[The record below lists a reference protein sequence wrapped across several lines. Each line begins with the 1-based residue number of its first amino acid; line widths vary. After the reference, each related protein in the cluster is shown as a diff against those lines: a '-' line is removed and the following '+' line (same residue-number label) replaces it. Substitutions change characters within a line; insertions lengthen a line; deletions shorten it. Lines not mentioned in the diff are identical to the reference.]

1 MGDPTKPLPDHLAR
15 LFEAGLRRRRQGP
28 CGRYAP
34 SPTGPLHRGNLATAL
49 LSWLVTRLQGGEWL
63 LRIDDLDRP
72 RNRPGAIGAIQA
84 DLTWLGLAWD
94 GPPLLQS
101 QRRGLY
107 ASTLSWLRR
116 SGALYPCRCSRRLL
130 ADISAPHGA
139 FAVYPGTCAGLDPAW
154 GALGGRLPSWRLRL
168 PSGRLHWQDRLAP
181 AGDLDGPSQVG
192 DVVLRR
198 ADGLVAYH
206 LATAV
211 DELSLGISD
220 VVRGHDLWPATAA
233 QVAVM
238 AALGGAAPTYWH
250 GPLLLDGSGQRLAKR
265 SGGEGLAALRDRGLD
280 GPAVVG
286 LLAAELELVKP
297 GSRLSAADLWAE
309 LRIRQANRQD
319 LKLQQINAGR
329 SPLGWA
335 NRQPLGME
343 QPVGQEQPLGLE
355 QPLKR
360 LVATQ
365 MATALNQHQI

>member
-1 MGDPTKPLPDHLAR
+1 MAGIVPGVPMAPSNPLPDHLVR
-15 LFEAGLRRRRQGP
+15 LFEAGLQRRQLGAR
-28 CGRYAP
+28 GRYAP
-34 SPTGPLHRGNLATAL
+34 SPTGPLHRGNLSTAL

-72 RNRPGAIGAIQA
+72 RNRPGALEAILA
-84 DLTWLGLAWD
+84 DLDWLGLRWD

-101 QRRGLY
+101 ERRGLY

-116 SGALYPCRCSRRLL
+116 SGSLYPCRCSRRLL

-139 FAVYPGTCAGLDPAW
+139 LAVYPGTCAGLEPAW
-154 GALGGRLPSWRLRL
+154 GSLGGRLPSWRLRL
-168 PSGRLHWQDRLAP
+168 PTGRLRWQEQLAP
-181 AGDLDGPSQVG
+181 AGNLDGPSQVG

-211 DELSLGISD
+211 DELSLGISA

-238 AALGGAAPTYWH
+238 AALGYPAPTYWH

-265 SGGEGLAALRDRGLD
+265 SGAEGLEALREQGLD

-286 LLAAELELVKP
+286 LLAADLDLVAR
-297 GSRLSAADLWAE
+297 GSRLSAADLLAE
-309 LRIRQANRQD
+309 LKQRQVREPD
-319 LKLQQINAGR
+319 LKLQELKTGDGKLAEASR
-329 SPLGWA
+329 EKLSLELPL
-335 NRQPLGME
+335 R
-343 QPVGQEQPLGLE
+343 
-355 QPLKR
+355 R
-360 LVATQ
+360 LVASQ
-365 MATALNQHQI
+365 MEATLQQHQT

>member
-1 MGDPTKPLPDHLAR
+1 MAGLVPGVPMAPSNPLPDHLVR
-15 LFEAGLRRRRQGP
+15 LFEAGLQRRQLGAR
-28 CGRYAP
+28 GRYAP
-34 SPTGPLHRGNLATAL
+34 SPTGPLHRGNLSTAL

-72 RNRPGAIGAIQA
+72 RNRPGALEAILA
-84 DLTWLGLAWD
+84 DLDWLGLRWD

-101 QRRGLY
+101 ERRGLY

-116 SGALYPCRCSRRLL
+116 SGSLYPCRCSRRLL

-139 FAVYPGTCAGLDPAW
+139 LAVYPGTCAGLEPAW
-154 GALGGRLPSWRLRL
+154 GSLGWRLRL
-168 PSGRLHWQDRLAP
+168 PTGRLCWQEQLAP
-181 AGDLDGPSQVG
+181 TGDLDGPSQVG

-211 DELSLGISD
+211 DELSLGISA

-238 AALGGAAPTYWH
+238 AALGYPAPTYWH

-265 SGGEGLAALRDRGLD
+265 SGAEGLEALREQGLD

-286 LLAAELELVKP
+286 LLAADLDLVAR
-297 GSRLSAADLWAE
+297 GSRLSAADLLAE
-309 LRIRQANRQD
+309 LKQRQVREPD
-319 LKLQQINAGR
+319 LKLQELKTGDGKLAEASR
-329 SPLGWA
+329 EKLSLELPL
-335 NRQPLGME
+335 R
-343 QPVGQEQPLGLE
+343 
-355 QPLKR
+355 R
-360 LVATQ
+360 LVASQ
-365 MATALNQHQI
+365 MEATLQQHQT

>member
-1 MGDPTKPLPDHLAR
+1 LSNPTRPLPDHLLR

-28 CGRYAP
+28 VGRYAP
-34 SPTGPLHRGNLATAL
+34 SPTGPLHRGNLSTAL

-72 RNRPGAIGAIQA
+72 RNRPGVAEAILA
-84 DLTWLGLAWD
+84 DLDWLGLGWD
-94 GPPLLQS
+94 GAPLLQS

-139 FAVYPGTCAGLDPAW
+139 FAVYPGTCTGLDAAW
-154 GALGGRLPSWRLRL
+154 GPIGGRLPSWRLRL
-168 PSGRLHWQDRLAP
+168 ASGRLRWQDRLAP

-238 AALGGAAPTYWH
+238 AVLGAAPPAYWH

-265 SGGEGLAALRDRGLD
+265 SGAEGLQALREQGLD

-286 LLAAELELVKP
+286 LLAAELDLLP
-297 GSRLSAADLWAE
+297 RGSRISAAELLAE
-309 LRIRQANRQD
+309 LQ
-319 LKLQQINAGR
+319 
-329 SPLGWA
+329 S
-335 NRQPLGME
+335 QPLAPTE
-343 QPVGQEQPLGLE
+343 ALTIEAPLR
-355 QPLKR
+355 R
-360 LVATQ
+360 LVAAQ
-365 MATALNQHQI
+365 LAAPLGPPQI

>member
-1 MGDPTKPLPDHLAR
+1 MSNPTRPLPDHLLR

-28 CGRYAP
+28 VGRYAP
-34 SPTGPLHRGNLATAL
+34 SPTGQLHRGNLSTAL

-72 RNRPGAIGAIQA
+72 RNRPGVAEGILA
-84 DLTWLGLAWD
+84 DLDWLGLGWD
-94 GPPLLQS
+94 GAPLLQS

-130 ADISAPHGA
+130 ADISAPHCA
-139 FAVYPGTCAGLDPAW
+139 FAVYPGTCTGLDAAW
-154 GALGGRLPSWRLRL
+154 GPIGGRLPSWRLRL
-168 PSGRLHWQDRLAP
+168 ASGRLRWQDRLAP

-238 AALGGAAPTYWH
+238 AVLGAAPPAYWH
-250 GPLLLDGSGQRLAKR
+250 GPLLHDGSGQRLAKR
-265 SGGEGLAALRDRGLD
+265 SGAEGLSALRQQGLD

-286 LLAAELELVKP
+286 LLAAELDLLP
-297 GSRLSAADLWAE
+297 RGSRISAAELLAE
-309 LRIRQANRQD
+309 LQ
-319 LKLQQINAGR
+319 
-329 SPLGWA
+329 S
-335 NRQPLGME
+335 QPLAPTE
-343 QPVGQEQPLGLE
+343 VLTIEAPLR
-355 QPLKR
+355 R
-360 LVATQ
+360 LVAAQ
-365 MATALNQHQI
+365 LAAPIGPPQI

>member
-1 MGDPTKPLPDHLAR
+1 MSEPTRPLPDHLVR
-15 LFEAGLRRRRQGP
+15 VFDAGLRRRRQGP
-28 CGRYAP
+28 RGRYAP

-49 LSWLVTRLQGGEWL
+49 LSWLVSRLQGGEWL
-63 LRIDDLDRP
+63 LRIDDLDLP
-72 RNRPGAIGAIQA
+72 RNRAGAIEAILD
-84 DLTWLGLAWD
+84 DLTWLELRWD

-107 ASTLSWLRR
+107 ASSLSWLRR

-154 GALGGRLPSWRLRL
+154 GALSGRLPSWRLRL
-168 PSGRLHWQDRLAP
+168 PPGRLGWQEQLAA

-198 ADGLVAYH
+198 ADGLIAYH

-220 VVRGHDLWPATAA
+220 VVRGYDLWPATAA

-238 AALGGAAPTYWH
+238 AALGGAAPSYWH
-250 GPLLLDGSGQRLAKR
+250 GPLLRDGDGQRLAKR
-265 SGGEGLAALRDRGLD
+265 NGAEGLAALKEQGLD

-286 LLAAELELVKP
+286 LLAAELDLVKQ
-297 GSRLSAADLWAE
+297 GSRLSAPE
-309 LRIRQANRQD
+309 LLEELKIRQLSQPD
-319 LKLQQINAGR
+319 LKIQKLKTGSAKPGGASQQKLSLDQHLQ
-329 SPLGWA
+329 
-335 NRQPLGME
+335 
-343 QPVGQEQPLGLE
+343 
-355 QPLKR
+355 R
-360 LVATQ
+360 LA
-365 MATALNQHQI
+365 AARTAAILDQDQA

>member
-1 MGDPTKPLPDHLAR
+1 LSNPTRPLPDHLLR

-28 CGRYAP
+28 VGRYAP
-34 SPTGPLHRGNLATAL
+34 SPTGPLHRGNLSTAL

-72 RNRPGAIGAIQA
+72 RNRPGVAEAILA
-84 DLTWLGLAWD
+84 DLDWLGLGWD
-94 GPPLLQS
+94 RAPLLQS

-139 FAVYPGTCAGLDPAW
+139 FAVYPGTCTGLDAAW
-154 GALGGRLPSWRLRL
+154 GPIGGRLPSWRLRL
-168 PSGRLHWQDRLAP
+168 PSGRLRWQDRLAP

-238 AALGGAAPTYWH
+238 AVLGAPPRPTGMGPSCSMAAASAWPNAAAPKAYWPSGSRDSMARPWWGYWRRSWISYPGAAASARPNCWQNSRASPW
-250 GPLLLDGSGQRLAKR
+250 PLLRA
-265 SGGEGLAALRDRGLD
+265 
-280 GPAVVG
+280 
-286 LLAAELELVKP
+286 
-297 GSRLSAADLWAE
+297 
-309 LRIRQANRQD
+309 
-319 LKLQQINAGR
+319 
-329 SPLGWA
+329 
-335 NRQPLGME
+335 
-343 QPVGQEQPLGLE
+343 
-355 QPLKR
+355 
-360 LVATQ
+360 
-365 MATALNQHQI
+365 

>member
-1 MGDPTKPLPDHLAR
+1 MPGLGNGVLIHPTRPLPDHLGR

-28 CGRYAP
+28 RGRYAP
-34 SPTGPLHRGNLATAL
+34 SPTGPLHLGNLSTAL

-72 RNRPGAIGAIQA
+72 RNRPGAVAGILA
-84 DLTWLGLAWD
+84 DLHWLGLRWD
-94 GPPLLQS
+94 APPLMQS
-101 QRRGLY
+101 ERRGLY

-139 FAVYPGTCAGLDPAW
+139 VAVYPGTCAGLDPAW
-154 GALGGRLPSWRLRL
+154 GPIGGRLPSWRLRL
-168 PSGRLHWQDRLAP
+168 PPGRLRWRDQLAA
-181 AGDLDGPSQVG
+181 AGDLEGPSQVG

-198 ADGLVAYH
+198 ADGLIAYH

-238 AALGGAAPTYWH
+238 AALGYPAPTYWH

-265 SGGEGLAALRDRGLD
+265 SEAEGLGALRDQGLD

-286 LLAAELELVKP
+286 LLAAELDLVP
-297 GSRLSAADLWAE
+297 RGSRISAAELLEDLK
-309 LRIRQANRQD
+309 NRPVSPQH
-319 LKLQQINAGR
+319 LKLQDSTAGGLKLEGPSR
-329 SPLGWA
+329 QGLSLELPL
-335 NRQPLGME
+335 R
-343 QPVGQEQPLGLE
+343 
-355 QPLKR
+355 R
-360 LVATQ
+360 LVASQ
-365 MATALNQHQI
+365 MGATLNPHQT